1 VRDLDLEEEEEEEG
15 IGGSGE
21 RSGWD
26 EDDMRRF

>member
-1 VRDLDLEEEEEEEG
+1 VRDLDLEEEEEEG